1 MKTNTIKAVLSA
13 VVTSAIIALAAT
25 KVAASYFDLM
35 AIGVGYSAVAM
46 IVAMAIF
53 DSRRNE
59 KGHAKR

>member
-46 IVAMAIF
+46 IVALAIF

-59 KGHAKR
+59 KGYAKR